1 MTLHFDVRKALDT
14 QIQTIHGPRY
24 CYCAMLLVDLG
35 EDAASV
41 LIEVLPMNVEV
52 TYSESRKIW
61 YSSSPTLIGLPPY

>member
-1 MTLHFDVRKALDT
+1 
-14 QIQTIHGPRY
+14 
-24 CYCAMLLVDLG
+24 MLLVDLG